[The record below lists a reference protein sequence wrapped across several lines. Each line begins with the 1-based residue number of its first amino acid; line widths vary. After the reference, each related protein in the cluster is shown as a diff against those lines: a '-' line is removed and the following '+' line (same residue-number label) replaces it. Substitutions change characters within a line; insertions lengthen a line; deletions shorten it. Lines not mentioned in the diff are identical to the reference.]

1 MEKSLPPF
9 ITLTVFFEGTANTLK
24 SCTTQIG
31 LFTEL
36 TDAIDLSD
44 NAAKVSS
51 YQTGLQYKIA
61 FDGYNAI
68 VIIVIEECLHG
79 YYLRSIY
86 PL

>member
-51 YQTGLQYKIA
+51 YQTGLQYKI
-61 FDGYNAI
+61 
-68 VIIVIEECLHG
+68 IVIEECLHG